1 MKFKYIPPKKLKV
14 IMAMFFVGACF
25 GIGLGLQ
32 SSYMY
37 LTILGVVNLCL
48 GGVFACILMLQEP
61 KVRDPRKKR

>member
-1 MKFKYIPPKKLKV
+1 MKFKYIPPKRLKV
-14 IMAMFFVGACF
+14 IVVMFFVGACF

-61 KVRDPRKKR
+61 KVRDRRKK